1 MKPEEARARAEELRR
16 EIEYHDHRYYVL
28 DDPVIEDAEYDR
40 LVRELVALETAHPE
54 LVTPDSPTQRVG
66 GRPRE
71 GFVTVQHRAPMLSL
85 ANAFDAAELAD
96 FDRRVRAG
104 LADEDVDYVVELKFD
119 GVAVSLTYEHGRLVR
134 GATRGDGV
142 TGEEI
147 TPNLRTIRSIPLRL
161 RQPGAPDVIE
171 VRGEV
176 YMPKKAFARLNERRE
191 DAGLPLFAN
200 PRNAAAG
207 SLRQLDPGITAERKL
222 DIWLYGIGYTDGI
235 VFGRHS
241 EALAWLGEQGFR
253 VNPHTRIFSTL
264 EEVERHLEHWR
275 EARFELPYVID
286 GLVLKVDRLDQQ
298 ERLGATLK
306 SPRWAVAY
314 KYPPEQAETTVEDI
328 IIRVGRTGVLTPTA
342 VLSPVRLA
350 GTTVSRASLHN
361 EDLIREKDIR
371 IGDVVLIH
379 KAGDIIPEILG
390 SRPEKRT
397 GRETP
402 FAMPVQCPECAS
414 LLVRPEGEVGVYCP
428 NVACPARLERSLL
441 HFVSRNAF
449 AINGLGPAVI
459 QQLLERRLVA
469 DPADLFTLTRE
480 ELVGLERIGPKSA
493 DNLLKAIQ
501 NSKRN
506 SLARLI
512 FSLGIRHVGERA
524 ARLLAER
531 FGSLADLSA
540 AGREELE
547 AVPEIGP
554 KIADSV
560 LNFFAREQNRRV
572 VAKLVRAG
580 VNTVADRPAAAGT
593 GPLAGKTFVL
603 TGTLEEFS
611 RAEAAARIE
620 ELGGRVVSSVSRRTD
635 YVVLGKNPGGK
646 YDKAVKLGVNII
658 EEPEFKRLLSA
669 IQSGY

>member
-1 MKPEEARARAEELRR
+1 VKPEEARARAEELRR

-40 LVRELVALETAHPE
+40 LVRELVALETAYPE

-85 ANAFDAAELAD
+85 ANAFNAADLAD
-96 FDRRVRAG
+96 FDRRVRTG

-161 RQPGAPDVIE
+161 RQPGAPNVIE

-176 YMPKKAFARLNERRE
+176 YMPKEAFARLNERRE

-298 ERLGATLK
+298 ERLGTTLK

-414 LLVRPEGEVGVYCP
+414 LLVRPEGEVGVYCS

-531 FGSLADLSA
+531 FGSLAGLMA

-620 ELGGRVVSSVSRRTD
+620 ELGGRVVSNVSRRTD

-658 EEPEFKRLLSA
+658 EEPEFKRLLSG
-669 IQSGY
+669 IQSY